1 MDVTAKTHG
10 FSLIQLITTL
20 AFLSISLSIA
30 VPPWLNFTQQNALS
44 SARNQIASVLHLAR
58 NTAINQRQYIT
69 LCPSSDANHC
79 SGDHTGWQQGYIL
92 FTDSNRNKKR
102 DNNETLL
109 RVGSSL
115 QNGLTIQTSRGRKA
129 IRYAM
134 DGSAWG
140 SNVTIRFCNPK
151 NNTHNLAIILYGTGR
166 LRLSKTLSNGK
177 QITC

>member
-10 FSLIQLITTL
+10 FSLIQLMATL
-20 AFLSISLSIA
+20 AFLGISLSIA

-44 SARNQIASVLHLAR
+44 SARNEIVRVLNLAR
-58 NTAINQRQYIT
+58 NTAINQRQYTT
-69 LCPSSDANHC
+69 LCPSNDANHC
-79 SGDHTGWQQGYIL
+79 SQDHTSWQQGYIL

-102 DNNETLL
+102 DNDETLL
-109 RVGSSL
+109 RVGSTF
-115 QNGLTIQTSRGRKA
+115 QTGLIIQTSSGRKA

-151 NNTHNLAIILYGTGR
+151 NDANNLAIILYGTGR
-166 LRLSKTLSNGK
+166 LRLSNTLSNGK